1 MHLKTPDLNETYPA
15 FILSEGKVDHLFIGK
30 TCIKLVTTLD
40 IINNYQ
46 SNVFSFDLW
55 LYIRNEM
62 TVVRNLN

>member
-30 TCIKLVTTLD
+30 TCIKLGTTLD

-55 LYIRNEM
+55 LY
-62 TVVRNLN
+62 